1 MAQQGREKRGFTA
14 MWRERKERKRERIAA
29 MADRVRHQHRIE
41 DTPEV
46 YEQAVRSVHTSGGG
60 LVP

>member
-1 MAQQGREKRGFTA
+1 MAQEGREKRGLKA
-14 MWRERKERKRERIAA
+14 MWRERKGRKRER
-29 MADRVRHQHRIE
+29 MAEKAERLSHQHKIE
-41 DTPEV
+41 ETPAV